1 MIKTI
6 KASKSEKIL
15 FIFLIVLSIFVFTSF
30 FLLKNK
36 CLFVEKNN
44 LSKLNFDEP
53 NNIAVMNVECGNVII
68 ELYPDISPKA
78 VERLIIEITSISAF
92 SIFIFLSIAIF
103 WYHIL
108 TGIRHLVMDFFHIG
122 ESLNGSYYSS
132 IFTIVL
138 WIATSLVFFGYLF
151 I

>member
-1 MIKTI
+1 MIDQSI
-6 KASKSEKIL
+6 SSKAS
-15 FIFLIVLSIFVFTSF
+15 F
-30 FLLKNK
+30 
-36 CLFVEKNN
+36 
-44 LSKLNFDEP
+44 
-53 NNIAVMNVECGNVII
+53 
-68 ELYPDISPKA
+68 
-78 VERLIIEITSISAF
+78 ERLIIEITSISAF

-108 TGIRHLVMDFFHIG
+108 TGIRHLIMDFFHIG